1 MIMRLF
7 SLLMLVGT
15 LTVSAKS
22 WSQQTK
28 IDLQMQNSS
37 VGDILMSIEN
47 GSRYLFIYD
56 AGVIN
61 ALDKKSIDVKGK
73 NIEDVLN
80 HLFKD
85 TNVAY
90 RIKDRQVFLYEKDTL
105 PSVLFSEQGQIG
117 VKGRVTDSSS
127 APLPG
132 VSVVIKGTTNGTITD
147 FDGKYTL
154 ANVPADATLVFS
166 FVGMKTQEI
175 SVAGKANISVIMAEE
190 TIGLEE
196 VVAVGYGTMKK
207 VNLTGAV
214 EQVTAEQLETKAAAN
229 LGLALQGLIPNLN
242 ITIDDGN
249 PVKNP
254 SFNIRGG
261 TSFSGNSFQTGS
273 PLILVDGVPMQIN
286 DLNPIDID
294 NISVIKD
301 ASAAAIYGA
310 RAAYGVILVTT
321 KKGKKDSTPNI
332 SYSSKFSIQKVMK
345 DPDILSSVE
354 WQQGYMNAK
363 VLNGGNFSSSDQTK
377 LDMLINYANNPET
390 APVYYMEG
398 SRLWWVANVNPWE
411 EAYKDW
417 APMQDHVI
425 SLSGGGARNTY
436 YASLGY
442 RDQDGLLDIGDDY
455 RKTYN
460 ASMGFSSDVTT
471 WLNIDTKALFTQLDT
486 KKPQGQSVYEEDTT
500 FRHLVLYA
508 WRSLMEPKYAPAN
521 SPVGAMPT
529 HRSLN
534 AYLNDGHIRSASQ
547 TLMLKIAA
555 TVKIFDSLNF
565 KTDFAYR
572 SVQGKD
578 KLFLP
583 LVWRVEKSWTPFTE
597 GYSTINK
604 TFSKSD
610 YFVYNAYFDFNKV
623 FKDKH
628 EVSGVVGFNQES
640 YKYGSLYAQ
649 GLNMITESVPVIK
662 LTTGSQ
668 TILDNESHWAIRGA
682 FIRFNYIFDNRYLF
696 EMNGRYDGT
705 SKFPTASRFKFFPSF
720 SAGWRISEEKFMEK
734 TKSVLSN
741 LKLRGSYGSL
751 GNQDVN
757 NYAYISTYGL
767 TSQVAHIIN
776 GTRPIGITAPGLVSA
791 DLTWETA
798 TTLNF
803 GLDATLFNKLTLN
816 YDWYNRKTKDILTAA
831 EKLPSVLGV
840 SVPQKNSGV
849 MRTTGW
855 EFSAK
860 WNDKV
865 NELNYGIAFTLAD
878 YQSEILRYSG
888 NPQKL
893 ISSLYEGRKMGEIWG
908 LVTQSLFQTYDEIAA
923 APLQK
928 RYYGGVWRPGDV
940 RYQDI
945 NGDEEITPG
954 LSTVA
959 DPGDQ
964 KIIGNDTP
972 RYQFGLNTG
981 LSWRNFDFNMFWQ
994 GVGKREYWTNSY
1006 YYWGYIGGA
1015 DASGPT
1021 WTYYNSWTPDRTDAF
1036 FPAFKS
1042 ASYNKVTQSRYLLN
1056 AAYARLKDITLGYTL
1071 PKYLT
1076 KKIKVDN
1083 IRIYASGYNLA
1094 KISGTP
1100 DILDPEIL
1108 TDDSYAQVHYYTF
1121 GIQAKF

>member
-1 MIMRLF
+1 MKD
-7 SLLMLVGT
+7 V
-15 LTVSAKS
+15 TVREV
-22 WSQQTK
+22 
-28 IDLQMQNSS
+28 LQ
-37 VGDILMSIEN
+37 
-47 GSRYLFIYD
+47 
-56 AGVIN
+56 
-61 ALDKKSIDVKGK
+61 
-73 NIEDVLN
+73 NIEENSEFSFMFDNNKVDVTRKVSVSVSNETIETILKQ
-80 HLFKD
+80 LFAENRVKYE
-85 TNVAY
+85 V
-90 RIKDRQVFLYEKDTL
+90 IDRHIVLL
-105 PSVLFSEQGQIG
+105 PDEEENTAQSVIQQQNMVSGKVI
-117 VKGRVTDSSS
+117 DSSGQ
-127 APLPG
+127 PLPG
-132 VSVVIKGTTNGTITD
+132 VTVAVKGKTQGTITD
-147 FDGKYTL
+147 
-154 ANVPADATLVFS
+154 ANGNYSLSNVQPDAVLVFS
-166 FVGMKTQEI
+166 FVGMRMQE
-175 SVAGKANISVIMAEE
+175 VEVRGKKNIDVKMTEE
-190 TIGLEE
+190 TIGIEE
-196 VVAVGYGTMKK
+196 VVAVGYGTQKK

-214 EQVTAEQLETKAAAN
+214 EQVTSKELEMKAAAN

-242 ITIDDGN
+242 VTIDDGN
-249 PVKNP
+249 PVKDP
-254 SFNIRGG
+254 TFNIRGG
-261 TSFSGNSFQTGS
+261 TSFSGNSFLTGS
-273 PLILVDGVPMQIN
+273 PLILVDGVPMDMN
-286 DLNPIDID
+286 NLNPIDID

-363 VLNGGNFSSSDQTK
+363 VLNGGTYSSSDQTK
-377 LDMLINYANNPET
+377 LDMLVNYANNPET

-398 SRLWWVANVNPWE
+398 SRLWWVANINPWE

-425 SLSGGGARNTY
+425 SLSGGGARNAY

-442 RDQDGLLDIGDDY
+442 RDQDGLLDFGDDY

-460 ASMGFSSDVTT
+460 ASIGFSSDITD
-471 WLNIDTKALFTQLDT
+471 WLNIDTKVLFTQLDT
-486 KKPQGQSVYEEDTT
+486 KKPQGQSVYTEDTT

-508 WRSLMEPKYAPAN
+508 WRSLMEPKYAPAD

-534 AYLNDGHIRSASQ
+534 AYLNDGHIKSASQ
-547 TLMLKIAA
+547 TLMLKMAA

-572 SVQGKD
+572 SIQGKD

-628 EVSGVVGFNQES
+628 EVSGVAGFNQES
-640 YKYGSLYAQ
+640 YIYGSLNAQ

-662 LTTGSQ
+662 LTTGTQ
-668 TILDNESHWAIRGA
+668 TFQDNESHWAIRGA
-682 FIRFNYIFDNRYLF
+682 FVRFNYIYDNKYLF

-734 TKSVLSN
+734 SKPVLSN
-741 LKLRGSYGSL
+741 LKFRGSYGSL

-757 NYAYISTYGL
+757 NYAYISTLGL
-767 TSQVAHIIN
+767 TSQVAYIIN
-776 GTRPIGITAPGLVSA
+776 GTRPIGISAPGLVSA

-798 TTLNF
+798 TTLDF

-816 YDWYNRKTKDILTAA
+816 YDWYNRKTKDILSAA

-840 SVPQKNSGV
+840 SVPQKNSGI
-849 MRTTGW
+849 MKTTGW

-865 NELNYGIAFTLAD
+865 NEFNYSIAFILND
-878 YQSEILRYSG
+878 YQSEILKYSG

-908 LVTQSLFQTYDEIAA
+908 LETQGIFQTKDEIAA
-923 APLQK
+923 APPQK

-940 RYQDI
+940 RYKDI

-954 LSTVA
+954 LGTVA

-964 KIIGNDTP
+964 KIIGNETP
-972 RYQFGLNTG
+972 RYQFGLNTT
-981 LSWRNFDFNMFWQ
+981 LSWKNFDFNMFWQ
-994 GVGKREYWTNSY
+994 GVGKRDYWTNSY

-1015 DASGPT
+1015 DASGTT

-1042 ASYNKVTQSRYLLN
+1042 ASYNKVAQSRYLIN

-1071 PKYLT
+1071 PRYLT

-1083 IRIYASGYNLA
+1083 LRIYASGYNLA
-1094 KISGTP
+1094 KITGTP
-1100 DILDPEIL
+1100 DIMDPEIL
-1108 TDDSYAQVHYYTF
+1108 TDDSYAPVHYYTF